1 VRFVVKVSLLGLFGA
16 VVLIIGLAMMV
27 SSAATSGGDL
37 GPVALVWILA
47 SPFIVVGSVFLR
59 EVVLMT
65 RERTAGRK

>member
-1 VRFVVKVSLLGLFGA
+1 MGFVVKASLLGLFGA

-27 SSAATSGGDL
+27 SSVATSGGDL
-37 GPVALVWILA
+37 GPVAVVWILA

-65 RERTAGRK
+65 RERRAGRK